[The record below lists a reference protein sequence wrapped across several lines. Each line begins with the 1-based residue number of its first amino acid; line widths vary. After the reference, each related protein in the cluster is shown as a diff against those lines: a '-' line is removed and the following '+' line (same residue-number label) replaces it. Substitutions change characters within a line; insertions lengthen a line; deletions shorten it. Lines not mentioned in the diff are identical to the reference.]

1 MTAHLG
7 ITRADELA
15 REAGRY
21 LDVVETFAALG
32 VDPHATARR
41 RAAHQR
47 CREARTLQTPR
58 KGVLRWTR

>member
-15 REAGRY
+15 REACRY
-21 LDVVETFAALG
+21 LDAVETFAALG
-32 VDPHATARR
+32 ADPHATERR
-41 RAAHQR
+41 RAAQQR
-47 CREARTLQTPR
+47 RSEQRTLQTTR

>member
-15 REAGRY
+15 RVASRY
-21 LDVVETFAALG
+21 LDAVETFAALG
-32 VDPHATARR
+32 ADPHATARR

-47 CREARTLQTPR
+47 CSEQRTLQTTR

>member
-1 MTAHLG
+1 MTANFT
-7 ITRADELA
+7 TRADELA
-15 REAGRY
+15 REARRY

-41 RAAHQR
+41 RAAQQR
-47 CREARTLQTPR
+47 CSEERTLQTTR